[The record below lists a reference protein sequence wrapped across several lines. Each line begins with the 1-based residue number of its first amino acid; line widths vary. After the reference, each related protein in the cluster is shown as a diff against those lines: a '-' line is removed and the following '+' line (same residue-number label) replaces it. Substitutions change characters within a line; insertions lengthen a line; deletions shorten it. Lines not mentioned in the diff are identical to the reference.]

1 MTTTELTKEYNS
13 HAKSLGQP
21 EVKKFR
27 DKATA
32 LRRLAS
38 IKKQAEN
45 MANRK
50 KEKTPAPGRPAKKG
64 RKMRL
69 VFAPQQISKI
79 PREGTLS
86 YTVLQ
91 ACFNGIKFSALEK
104 VVADW
109 HKEKGN
115 FDKLKCSTRYFT
127 CKAIQNLAKL
137 NGYGFRQSVSAGEIV
152 IQAYESDYC

>member
-1 MTTTELTKEYNS
+1 MTTTQLTEEYNN
-13 HAKSLGQP
+13 HAKALGQP

-38 IKKQAEN
+38 IKKQTEN
-45 MANRK
+45 TTNRK

-69 VFAPQQISKI
+69 VFAPQQVSKM
-79 PREGTLS
+79 PREDTLS
-86 YTVLQ
+86 YAVLQ
-91 ACFNGIKFSALEK
+91 ACISGIKFSVLEK
-104 VVADW
+104 LVADW

-127 CKAIQNLAKL
+127 CKAVQNLAKL
-137 NGYGFRQSVSAGEIV
+137 NGFGFKQSVTAGEITLL
-152 IQAYESDYC
+152 AYTAED